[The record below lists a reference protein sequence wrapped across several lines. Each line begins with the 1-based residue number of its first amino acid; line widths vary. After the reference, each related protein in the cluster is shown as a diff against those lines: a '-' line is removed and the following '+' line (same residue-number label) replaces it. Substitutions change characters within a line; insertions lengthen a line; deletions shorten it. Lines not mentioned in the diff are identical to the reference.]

1 MSPVSPR
8 HRQKQEADKTRV
20 VNMEFRTFLQRF
32 MLVPA
37 QILRSGRR
45 LIHRILAWR
54 PELPFFFRTL
64 DAL

>member
-1 MSPVSPR
+1 
-8 HRQKQEADKTRV
+8 
-20 VNMEFRTFLQRF
+20 MEFRTFLQRF

-64 DAL
+64 DTL